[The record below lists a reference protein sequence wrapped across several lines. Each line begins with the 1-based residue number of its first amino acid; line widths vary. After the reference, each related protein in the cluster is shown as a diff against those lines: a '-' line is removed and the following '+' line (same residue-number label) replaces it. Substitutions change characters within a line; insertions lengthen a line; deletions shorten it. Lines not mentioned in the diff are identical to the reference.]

1 MSVTARGAFIAAA
14 VAGLVGCASSGGSSS
29 KAATTTTASG
39 GPVNCAG
46 INSCKGQGSCA
57 GNDNA
62 CKAMNSC
69 KGKGYVEVSSA
80 DECKTKGGT
89 VLEKK
94 M

>member
-1 MSVTARGAFIAAA
+1 MNVLGKGSLIAAA
-14 VAGLVGCASSGGSSS
+14 VAGLIGCATTGGS
-29 KAATTTTASG
+29 KPATATPMASG

-80 DECKTKGGT
+80 DDCKQKGGT
-89 VLEKK
+89 VIEKK